1 MTYATR
7 EEKPISSPPHESIP
21 SPWIRGLIG
30 LAGGIVGGLIG
41 GGGGIVTIPALDHT
55 TTLSRARIHGTSTLV
70 NAVIA
75 VIGAGMYS
83 WRGGTMDLR
92 TGIALMCGGL
102 IGAPLGAHLTA
113 RLPERLLRLL
123 FLVVLLVTGAQMLL
137 NAAFSRSQTP
147 SLFPGPSFT
156 DPILVVLLAFL

>member
-1 MTYATR
+1 MTSTTR
-7 EEKPISSPPHESIP
+7 EEKPISSSPHESIP

-30 LAGGIVGGLIG
+30 LAGGIVGGMVG
-41 GGGGIVTIPALDHT
+41 GGGGIVMIPALDHTTHT

-83 WRGGTMDLR
+83 WRGGAMDLR

-102 IGAPLGAHLTA
+102 IGAPLGAH
-113 RLPERLLRLL
+113 PS
-123 FLVVLLVTGAQMLL
+123 TGCAT
-137 NAAFSRSQTP
+137 S
-147 SLFPGPSFT
+147 
-156 DPILVVLLAFL
+156 